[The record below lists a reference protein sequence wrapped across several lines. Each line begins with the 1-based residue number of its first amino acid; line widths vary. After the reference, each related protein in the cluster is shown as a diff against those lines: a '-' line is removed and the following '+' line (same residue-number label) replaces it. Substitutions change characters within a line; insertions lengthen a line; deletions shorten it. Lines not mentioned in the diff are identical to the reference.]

1 MSRADEMQ
9 DLITRWEASD
19 LTQRAFTE
27 REGVAY
33 SAFQYW
39 RRRLRQAPQAPQAT
53 KRRERAAPV
62 QLSPVRII
70 PDPRPARATA
80 AFELRTPHGLTLSVP
95 AGFDEDALRR
105 LLDVLAA
112 C

>member
-9 DLITRWEASD
+9 DLMMRWECSS
-19 LTQRAFTE
+19 LTQRAFAE
-27 REGVAY
+27 REGLTY

-39 RRRLRQAPQAPQAT
+39 RRRLLREPLEPAP
-53 KRRERAAPV
+53 RERAAPV

-70 PDPRPARATA
+70 PDARPARATA

-95 AGFDEDALRR
+95 AGFDEHELRR
-105 LLDVLAA
+105 LLVAVGA